1 MRTLGIVILLIGL
14 AVDASASTSAQNPAN
29 LIYSQQFILNQV
41 LLLKNLKLDDT
52 KILPT
57 LRFESQTLLK
67 DFQDAIEKQW
77 HMRPD
82 FFSSAYAVLQNTIYL
97 IDEDAYY
104 KRTQRCMDDSL
115 AHELTHYV
123 QVQYQGA
130 DLLNAADIDI
140 DGYEMD
146 AIDVQTRFR
155 EKFCNETGV
164 N

>member
-1 MRTLGIVILLIGL
+1 MRQFGIVILLISL
-14 AVDASASTSAQNPAN
+14 AVDASASILDQTPAK

-41 LLLKNLKLDDT
+41 LLLKNLKLDET
-52 KILPT
+52 KTLPM
-57 LRFESQTLLK
+57 LRVESQTVLK

-97 IDEDAYY
+97 IDDDAYY
-104 KRTQRCMDDSL
+104 KRTQRCMADSF

-130 DLLNAADIDI
+130 DLLNAADIDV

-155 EKFCNETGV
+155 EKFCNETRV